1 MTSIESD
8 ESEIEEINNDNGFE
22 IEDVG
27 TDEEKEKSK
36 EKEEEQEDEKEDE
49 REEEKSVTSDEVE
62 LVDEIK
68 GQSQGLLFLTIF
80 DKYFQKF

>member
-27 TDEEKEKSK
+27 TDEEKEKSR
-36 EKEEEQEDEKEDE
+36 EKEEDDE

-68 GQSQGLLFLTIF
+68 SQSQGLLYHLLKEIDAFFLARN
-80 DKYFQKF
+80 

>member
-36 EKEEEQEDEKEDE
+36 EKEEAQEDEKEDEKEDE

-68 GQSQGLLFLTIF
+68 GQS
-80 DKYFQKF
+80 